1 MIFVDVVLSNT
12 DNEER
17 EKCDCVR
24 LISNRNMLMF
34 RLVQILL
41 KNNSYTYNIIVLC
54 CERIGYPDELRA
66 ATYKLENRFINMISF
81 QFDYNLKKRVS
92 DWNS

>member
-1 MIFVDVVLSNT
+1 
-12 DNEER
+12 
-17 EKCDCVR
+17 
-24 LISNRNMLMF
+24 MF
-34 RLVQILL
+34 RLVQILS
-41 KNNSYTYNIIVLC
+41 KNNTYTSSIIVLC